1 MCIKNTNNIYI
12 SYNQMNNTRNIEFKC
27 AALVYHKN
35 IFDIYQKKWISKC
48 IDSVL
53 HQSFTQFDILE
64 LNYDGTDFSVFP
76 PDINYKKIFWNKSFN
91 SHYQAR
97 GFLLHKAFH
106 EMKYDIIFNIQLD
119 KFYHLDRFKYQ
130 VEEIKRGYDI
140 ISSVNHLSQK
150 NKKEPQNLSQNLL
163 NITEYLEDKFYC
175 EQCKCS
181 YPPVFRQIHQLSH
194 NIENTPKGDDLF
206 LELLRHCFMN
216 IESLRTNFE
225 QFNKFEKMDD
235 YRDYIT
241 NTLLKSLATKNNLD
255 IITLKKLCHYILLF
269 ILMIENNND
278 ITEQLNIRWF
288 LDKNIN
294 LIENACVCLNRNVWN
309 HMFENNNNITKD
321 IQLWKILSKTQL
333 KFKIIN
339 KVLFKYPEDT
349 EIETETE
356 KNISLYHQTD
366 NILIQEILKKKR
378 FQKELER
385 EERKRKR
392 EARKINDIQKKIQDK
407 EQHQKYLE
415 QLRTKTKQNE
425 YKTMKEK
432 QQLMLK
438 KNNDKTQINSE
449 NRRMNRFHQKQIR
462 KQKLNKQYKEI
473 NLD

>member
-1 MCIKNTNNIYI
+1 MYNT
-12 SYNQMNNTRNIEFKC
+12 THIEFKC

-76 PDINYKKIFWNKSFN
+76 PDINYKKIFWNKAFN
-91 SHYQAR
+91 SHYEAR

-106 EMKYDIIFNIQLD
+106 EMKYDIIFNVQLD

-140 ISSVNHLSQK
+140 ISSVNHLSKK
-150 NKKEPQNLSQNLL
+150 NKKEPQNLL

-181 YPPVFRQIHQLSH
+181 YPPVFKQIHQLSH

-206 LELLRHCFMN
+206 LELLRHCFVN
-216 IESLRTNFE
+216 IESLRTNFY
-225 QFNKFEKMDD
+225 QFDKFEKMDD

-255 IITLKKLCHYILLF
+255 ILTLKKLCHYILLF

-288 LDKNIN
+288 FDKNIN

-309 HMFENNNNITKD
+309 HMFENSSNITKD

-349 EIETETE
+349 ETENV
-356 KNISLYHQTD
+356 KNIDLCHQI
-366 NILIQEILKKKR
+366 NEIFPQQTFKKNR
-378 FQKELER
+378 LQKELDR
-385 EERKRKR
+385 EERKRRR
-392 EARKINDIQKKIQDK
+392 EARKINDIQKRVQDK

-415 QLRTKTKQNE
+415 QLRSKTKLNE

-432 QQLMLK
+432 QQSILQQQ
-438 KNNDKTQINSE
+438 NNEIETNST
-449 NRRMNRFHQKQIR
+449 NRRMNRFHQKQLR
-462 KQKLNKQYKEI
+462 KKHLNKQYREI

>member
-1 MCIKNTNNIYI
+1 MYNT
-12 SYNQMNNTRNIEFKC
+12 THIEFKC

-106 EMKYDIIFNIQLD
+106 EMKYDIIFNVQLD

-140 ISSVNHLSQK
+140 ISSVNHLSKK
-150 NKKEPQNLSQNLL
+150 NKKEPQNLL

-175 EQCKCS
+175 DQCKCS
-181 YPPVFRQIHQLSH
+181 YPPVFKQIHQLSH

-206 LELLRHCFMN
+206 LELLRHCFVN
-216 IESLRTNFE
+216 IESLRTNFN

-255 IITLKKLCHYILLF
+255 ILTLKKLCHYILLF

-309 HMFENNNNITKD
+309 HMFENSDNITKD

-349 EIETETE
+349 ETENV
-356 KNISLYHQTD
+356 KNIDLCHQ
-366 NILIQEILKKKR
+366 IPEIFPQQIFKKNR
-378 FQKELER
+378 LQKELER
-385 EERKRKR
+385 EERKRRR
-392 EARKINDIQKKIQDK
+392 ESRKIHDIQKRVQDK

-415 QLRTKTKQNE
+415 QLRSKTKSNE
-425 YKTMKEK
+425 WKTIKEK
-432 QQLMLK
+432 QQLLAK
-438 KNNDKTQINSE
+438 QQNNEMQINST
-449 NRRMNRFHQKQIR
+449 NRRMNRFHQKQLR
-462 KQKLNKQYKEI
+462 KKNLNKQYREI
-473 NLD
+473 NLE

>member
-1 MCIKNTNNIYI
+1 M
-12 SYNQMNNTRNIEFKC
+12 EFKC

-64 LNYDGTDFSVFP
+64 LNYDGTDSSVFP
-76 PDINYKKIFWNKSFN
+76 PDINYKKIFFNKSFN

-106 EMKYDIIFNIQLD
+106 EMKYDIIFNVQLD

-130 VEEIKRGYDI
+130 VQEIKRGYDI
-140 ISSVNHLSQK
+140 ISSVNHLSKK
-150 NKKEPQNLSQNLL
+150 NKKKTQNLL

-181 YPPVFRQIHQLSH
+181 YPPVFRQVHQLSH

-216 IESLRTNFE
+216 IESLRINFSK
-225 QFNKFEKMDD
+225 FDKFEKMND

-255 IITLKKLCHYILLF
+255 MLTLKKLCHYILLF

-309 HMFENNNNITKD
+309 HMFENSDNITQD

-349 EIETETE
+349 DTETE
-356 KNISLYHQTD
+356 NVMDMDLCHQT
-366 NILIQEILKKKR
+366 NKIFQQQTLKKNR

-385 EERKRKR
+385 EERKRRR
-392 EARKINDIQKKIQDK
+392 ESRHINDIQKKVQDK
-407 EQHQKYLE
+407 EYHQKYLE
-415 QLRTKTKQNE
+415 QLRAKSKQNE
-425 YKTMKEK
+425 WKTIKEK
-432 QQLMLK
+432 QQLLAK
-438 KNNDKTQINSE
+438 QQNNEMQINST
-449 NRRMNRFHQKQIR
+449 NRRMNRFHQKQLR
-462 KQKLNKQYKEI
+462 KKNLNKHYRET
-473 NLD
+473 NLE

>member
-1 MCIKNTNNIYI
+1 MYNT
-12 SYNQMNNTRNIEFKC
+12 THIEFKC

-106 EMKYDIIFNIQLD
+106 EMKYDIIFNVQLD

-140 ISSVNHLSQK
+140 ISSVNHLSKK
-150 NKKEPQNLSQNLL
+150 NKKEPQNLL
-163 NITEYLEDKFYC
+163 NIAEYLEDKFYC
-175 EQCKCS
+175 DQCKCS
-181 YPPVFRQIHQLSH
+181 YPPVFKQIHQLSH

-206 LELLRHCFMN
+206 LELLRHCFVN
-216 IESLRTNFE
+216 IESLRTNFNQFN

-255 IITLKKLCHYILLF
+255 ILTLKKLCHYILLF

-309 HMFENNNNITKD
+309 HMFENSSNITKD

-349 EIETETE
+349 ETENV
-356 KNISLYHQTD
+356 KNIDLCHQINGIFPRQTF
-366 NILIQEILKKKR
+366 KKNR
-378 FQKELER
+378 LQKELER
-385 EERKRKR
+385 EERNRKR
-392 EARKINDIQKKIQDK
+392 ESRKIHDIQKRVQDK

-415 QLRTKTKQNE
+415 QLRSKTKLDE

-432 QQLMLK
+432 QQFILK
-438 KNNDKTQINSE
+438 QQNNEIQTNST
-449 NRRMNRFHQKQIR
+449 NRRMDRFYQKQMR
-462 KQKLNKQYKEI
+462 KKQLNTQYREI

>member
-1 MCIKNTNNIYI
+1 MY
-12 SYNQMNNTRNIEFKC
+12 NNTSHIDLKC

-106 EMKYDIIFNIQLD
+106 EMKYDIIFNVQLD

-130 VEEIKRGYDI
+130 VQEIKRGYDI
-140 ISSVNHLSQK
+140 ISSVNHLSKK
-150 NKKEPQNLSQNLL
+150 NKKKPQNLL

-181 YPPVFRQIHQLSH
+181 YPPVFRQVHQLSH

-206 LELLRHCFMN
+206 LELLRHCFVN
-216 IESLRTNFE
+216 IESLRINFNK
-225 QFNKFEKMDD
+225 FDKFEKMDD

-255 IITLKKLCHYILLF
+255 IPTLKKLCHYILLF

-288 LDKNIN
+288 FDKNIN

-309 HMFENNNNITKD
+309 HMFENSDNITKD

-349 EIETETE
+349 ETENV
-356 KNISLYHQTD
+356 KNMGMDLCHQT
-366 NILIQEILKKKR
+366 NTIFKQQTLKKNR

-385 EERKRKR
+385 EERKRRR
-392 EARKINDIQKKIQDK
+392 ESRHINDIQRKVQDK
-407 EQHQKYLE
+407 EHHQKYLE
-415 QLRTKTKQNE
+415 QLRVKSKQNE
-425 YKTMKEK
+425 WKTIKEK
-432 QQLMLK
+432 QQLLAK
-438 KNNDKTQINSE
+438 QQNNEMQINST
-449 NRRMNRFHQKQIR
+449 NRRMNRFHQKQLR
-462 KQKLNKQYKEI
+462 KKNLNKQYREI
-473 NLD
+473 NLE

>member
-1 MCIKNTNNIYI
+1 MYNTTHID
-12 SYNQMNNTRNIEFKC
+12 FKC

-53 HQSFTQFDILE
+53 HQSYTQFDILE

-76 PDINYKKIFWNKSFN
+76 PDSNYKKFFWNKSFN

-106 EMKYDIIFNIQLD
+106 EMKYDIIFNVQLD

-140 ISSVNHLSQK
+140 ISSVNHLSKK
-150 NKKEPQNLSQNLL
+150 NKKKPQNLL

-175 EQCKCS
+175 DQCKCS
-181 YPPVFRQIHQLSH
+181 YPPVFRQVHQLSH

-206 LELLRHCFMN
+206 LELLRHCFVN
-216 IESLRTNFE
+216 IESLRTNFDK
-225 QFNKFEKMDD
+225 FNKFEKMDD

-255 IITLKKLCHYILLF
+255 MPTLKKLCHYILLF

-288 LDKNIN
+288 FDNNIN

-309 HMFENNNNITKD
+309 HMFENSNNITKD
-321 IQLWKILSKTQL
+321 IQLWKMLSKTQL

-349 EIETETE
+349 ETENV
-356 KNISLYHQTD
+356 KNIDFCHQTD
-366 NILIQEILKKKR
+366 KIYPQIITKKNR

-385 EERKRKR
+385 EERKRRKESR
-392 EARKINDIQKKIQDK
+392 EINDIQKRVQDK

-415 QLRTKTKQNE
+415 QLRAKTKSNE
-425 YKTMKEK
+425 WKTIKEK
-432 QQLMLK
+432 QQILAK
-438 KNNDKTQINSE
+438 QQNDDIQTNFI
-449 NRRMNRFHQKQIR
+449 NRRTNRFYQKQMR
-462 KQKLNKQYKEI
+462 KKQLNTQYREI